1 MRKIIYLFFG
11 FSFFVFASLYGKTPK
26 QNLLQLVDV
35 PDSIYLKL
43 ESAYKSITGFDSVN
57 AGRNVRNLINRK
69 DFVFKNNLYS
79 FKGQGPHFPRCIFIF
94 KYPNIYI
101 FKSIGAFDF
110 VGVLQEY
117 LECIKLLE
125 LSKTERVLY
134 LKSIVSYLENESGLT
149 YGTETKTLKKPQLP
163 VQLDMPVIK

>member
-1 MRKIIYLFFG
+1 MKNRIYLILILQFLVCINL
-11 FSFFVFASLYGKTPK
+11 SSKIPK
-26 QNLLQLVDV
+26 NNPFLLVDV
-35 PDSIYLKL
+35 SDSIYLKL

-57 AGRNVRNLINRK
+57 AGSNVRNLINRK
-69 DFVFKNNLYS
+69 DFIFKNDLYS

-94 KYPNIYI
+94 KNPNIYI
-101 FKSIGAFDF
+101 FRSIGAFDF

-117 LECIKLLE
+117 LECIKLLG
-125 LSKTERVLY
+125 LSETERVLY
-134 LKSIVSYLENESGLT
+134 LKSIASYLENESGLT

>member
-57 AGRNVRNLINRK
+57 AGRNVRNLINRN
-69 DFVFKNNLYS
+69 DFVFKNDLYS

-94 KYPNIYI
+94 KKPNLFI
-101 FKSIGAFDF
+101 FRSIGAFDF
-110 VGVLQEY
+110 EGVLQDY
-117 LECIKLLE
+117 LKCIKLLE
-125 LSKTERVLY
+125 LTETERVNY
-134 LKSIVSYLENESGLT
+134 LKSIANYLGYESGLT
-149 YGTETKTLKKPQLP
+149 YGTETKK
-163 VQLDMPVIK
+163 